1 MKHVDVLVRGA
12 GIVGQ
17 SLALSLARL
26 GLQVGLRP
34 EEPRAKADPAAP
46 DVRAYALNASSVALL
61 KSLKVWDALPAHAA
75 TPVYDMHVQGDA
87 EGAAIAFSAS
97 KDMMSSL
104 LASSWSIHSNR
115 TRSEGSVSSSGLRPG
130 RRRCAT

>member
-34 EEPRAKADPAAP
+34 PCD
-46 DVRAYALNASSVALL
+46 DVLL
-61 KSLKVWDALPAHAA
+61 LV
-75 TPVYDMHVQGDA
+75 
-87 EGAAIAFSAS
+87 SA
-97 KDMMSSL
+97 
-104 LASSWSIHSNR
+104 
-115 TRSEGSVSSSGLRPG
+115 
-130 RRRCAT
+130 

>member
-34 EEPRAKADPAAP
+34 DEPRADADQATP
-46 DVRAYALNASSVALL
+46 DVRAYALNAASVALL
-61 KSLKVWDALPAHAA
+61 K
-75 TPVYDMHVQGDA
+75 
-87 EGAAIAFSAS
+87 
-97 KDMMSSL
+97 
-104 LASSWSIHSNR
+104 
-115 TRSEGSVSSSGLRPG
+115 
-130 RRRCAT
+130 